1 VATGDIY
8 RIYVAFGQKPG
19 GKVRYTVEV
28 GRKSLGVLVLNAIT
42 SQYRHKS
49 DFIKTQYYPIQDWL
63 QAGLDKPSYVDIK
76 SSRTYDLNEIIQ
88 RGSHTGQLSL
98 HDVQELAR
106 FIKSYRARLEQ
117 LKGQR

>member
-1 VATGDIY
+1 MATGDIY
-8 RIYVAFGQKPG
+8 HIEVAYDQKAG
-19 GKVRYTVEV
+19 GKQRYTVEV
-28 GRKSLGVLVLNAIT
+28 AKKRLGVVLLENIT
-42 SQYRHKS
+42 SQYQRKS

-63 QAGLDKPSYVDIK
+63 QAGLKKPSYVDIK

-117 LKGQR
+117 LKGRR